1 MPTDGC
7 RSGDTSVD
15 GLKAR
20 RWLRSTMNAA
30 KHFPEILKAD
40 ADRKW
45 DRLQH
50 ALIETGTWLP
60 ENRAF
65 HHELKR
71 VLALSDFVAESFIR
85 EPPLLADLC
94 ASGQLRDAVPP
105 GEYSTRLAV
114 ILDGVDDADD
124 LACRLRRC
132 RRREMV
138 RIAWRDLAGL
148 ADLTETTADLSDLA
162 EACLEQTLAWLYGRQ
177 CAEQGVPDS
186 ADGRPMGLAVLAL
199 GKLGARELNFSS
211 DIDLIFAFRSAGETR
226 HADRPV
232 TNEEFFSRL
241 CRKLIQVI
249 GQPTD
254 DGIVFR
260 VDLRLRPYGDNGP
273 LVMSFDAMERYYQ
286 EQGRDWER
294 YAWIKARMV
303 AGDHPAGEEL
313 LKRLHPFVYRR
324 YLDFGAFE
332 SLRAM
337 KRMISQEVARK
348 GMQQDIKLG
357 PGGIREVEFFGQI
370 FQLIRG
376 GVSPSLQKRP
386 IREVLSALAADGHI
400 PAEARQQLEAAYV
413 FLRNVEHRLQES
425 ADQQTHTLP
434 EDRLA
439 RARLAASLGFRD
451 YPQFLDELDR
461 HRRAAHAHFQMLLV
475 SPHGDR
481 TDKALENDLSDVWHR
496 KIRSPE
502 AAAILAKRGYTPPAE
517 ALTVLDDLRADFETR
532 ALSSTGRQRL
542 DRLLPLVLM
551 ETAQAAHPLTT
562 LKRIV
567 DLIRAVE
574 RRTSYLALL
583 LEYPAALK
591 HLVKLADASPWIAS
605 FLAQHPVLLDELLDP
620 RTLYRP
626 PDRASL
632 AVEAERRLRQT
643 PADDLEVQIEELCIF
658 KQINVLR
665 VAAADVSGTLPLMR
679 VSDYLSDI
687 AEVAVNAVVD
697 LAWTHLV
704 AKHGIPTGILDG
716 KRCERGFAVLAY
728 GKLGG
733 LELGYASD
741 LDLVFVHA
749 GADGQTSGG
758 PRPIDNS
765 QFFNR
770 LGQRV
775 IHILTAHTRA
785 GRVYEIDTRLRAS
798 GISGILVQHVDAF
811 RDYQLNEAWT
821 WEHQALIKARPVSG
835 DRLLTARFETIRAA
849 VLSRVRKKSRLRSEV
864 LDMRERMRREHWRS
878 EPGIFDLKQDPGG
891 IVDIEFL
898 VQYLVLLH
906 AHRVPE
912 LVRWTDNV
920 RLIQTLI
927 GSAVLNEYTAH
938 VLKHAYLIYRAAAHQ
953 LGLQEKPAKVPDE
966 KFERLQQRI
975 QQIWRSVFQND

>member
-1 MPTDGC
+1 
-7 RSGDTSVD
+7 
-15 GLKAR
+15 
-20 RWLRSTMNAA
+20 
-30 KHFPEILKAD
+30 
-40 ADRKW
+40 
-45 DRLQH
+45 
-50 ALIETGTWLP
+50 
-60 ENRAF
+60 
-65 HHELKR
+65 
-71 VLALSDFVAESFIR
+71 
-85 EPPLLADLC
+85 
-94 ASGQLRDAVPP
+94 
-105 GEYSTRLAV
+105 
-114 ILDGVDDADD
+114 
-124 LACRLRRC
+124 
-132 RRREMV
+132 
-138 RIAWRDLAGL
+138 
-148 ADLTETTADLSDLA
+148 
-162 EACLEQTLAWLYGRQ
+162 
-177 CAEQGVPDS
+177 
-186 ADGRPMGLAVLAL
+186 
-199 GKLGARELNFSS
+199 
-211 DIDLIFAFRSAGETR
+211 
-226 HADRPV
+226 
-232 TNEEFFSRL
+232 
-241 CRKLIQVI
+241 
-249 GQPTD
+249 
-254 DGIVFR
+254 

-273 LVMSFDAMERYYQ
+273 LAMSFDAMEHYYQ

-303 AGDHPAGEEL
+303 AGDHLSGEEL

-337 KRMISQEVARK
+337 KRMISQEIARK

-357 PGGIREVEFFGQI
+357 PGGIREIEFFGQI

-376 GVSPSLQKRP
+376 GVSPGLQKRP

-400 PAEARQQLEAAYV
+400 PEEARRELDAAYV
-413 FLRNVEHRLQES
+413 FLRNVEHRLQEA

-434 EDRLA
+434 EDMLG
-439 RARLAASLGFRD
+439 RARLAASMGFND
-451 YPQFLDELDR
+451 YQQFLDQLDR
-461 HRRAAHAHFQMLLV
+461 HRQAAHGHFQMLLE
-475 SPHGDR
+475 SADGDR
-481 TDKALENDLSDVWHR
+481 TGKAREADLGDVWSR
-496 KIRSPE
+496 RIRGAE
-502 AAAILAKRGYTPPAE
+502 ASEILADRGYNPPAE
-517 ALTVLDDLRADFETR
+517 ALIVLEDLRADFETR
-532 ALSSTGRQRL
+532 TLSATGRQRL
-542 DRLLPLVLM
+542 DRLVPLVLM
-551 ETAQAAHPLTT
+551 ETAQAAHPLAT

-567 DLIRAVE
+567 DLIRAVV

-583 LEYPAALK
+583 LEYPAALT

-626 PDRASL
+626 PDRGSL
-632 AVEAERRLRQT
+632 ALEVERRLGQA
-643 PADDLEVQIEELCIF
+643 PDDDLEVQIEELCIF

-665 VAAADVSGTLPLMR
+665 VAAADVSGILPLMR

-704 AKHGIPTGILDG
+704 AKHGTPTCILDG

-741 LDLVFVHA
+741 LDLVFLHA
-749 GADGQTSGG
+749 GADGQTSAG

-775 IHILTAHTRA
+775 IHILTSHTRA

-835 DRLLTARFETIRAA
+835 DRVLTARFETIRAA
-849 VLSRVRKKSRLRSEV
+849 VLSRVRGKARLRSEV
-864 LDMRERMRREHWRS
+864 LDMRERMRRERQRP
-878 EPGIFDLKQDPGG
+878 EPGVFDLKQDPGG

-927 GSAVLNEYTAH
+927 GSAVLDEYTAH

-953 LGLQEKPAKVPDE
+953 LGLQEKPARVPDE
-966 KFERLQQRI
+966 KFERLQKRI
-975 QQIWRSVFQND
+975 CQIWRSIFQSD